1 MINLN
6 VCEVGT
12 VTVKTN
18 SNKETVNT
26 NDSDPVKDQN
36 GTAGKESTV
45 RKS

>member
-6 VCEVGT
+6 ICEVGT

-26 NDSDPVKDQN
+26 KESIPANGQDS
-36 GTAGKESTV
+36 TAGKESTE